1 MTGKPS
7 LIYTVFGS
15 STEANQVARTLI
27 EEKLVACANHF
38 APAVS
43 QYVWEGEFCEEQEYP
58 VLLKTLETQ
67 AEAAMQRL
75 KTLHS
80 YDTPAILS
88 WPADQSDP
96 AYAKWLSEQIA
107 L

>member
-1 MTGKPS
+1 MTDKPT

-15 STEANQVARTLI
+15 GAEARRVAKILI

-75 KTLHS
+75 KTLHN

-107 L
+107 S